1 MLLAQNRA
9 RNNTFRHEKLFVWTT
24 VFFQA
29 AFPLALAFTPV
40 IAAASEK
47 GSFLQQADITPLRTR
62 VYTLAAGETVATVAE
77 KYNMSPAALQRLNQ
91 FRTFTRGFEN
101 LQPGEELDVPLSP
114 LPAVQWQ
121 AQSPSTSVSQ
131 SADDLQAQKVAGVA
145 TQAGRFFSDNPGR
158 DAAASL
164 ARGMATG
171 AAEKEIQQWLGQ
183 AGTARVQLNTDRNLS
198 LKNAQLDLL
207 VPLSEQKDSLVFT
220 QSSLHRTDD
229 RSQANLGLGY
239 RWFTR
244 DWMLGGNTFLDYD
257 LSRDHARLGLGLEYG
272 RDFLKLSANSYHR
285 LTNWKDAPELEDYQ
299 ARPANGW
306 DIRAQGWLPAQPQL
320 GATLTYEQ
328 YYGNEVALSGT
339 NNRQRNPNAITGGVN
354 YTPFP
359 LLTFSAEHMQGKSG
373 INDTRFGVGMNYQL
387 GVPWHHQINPDA
399 VAGLRTLAGGRYD
412 LVERNNNIVL
422 DYRKKSV
429 IHLRTAEQ
437 VTGFAGEQ
445 KSLGVSVTSRH
456 GLERID
462 WSAAPL
468 VAAGGK
474 IVEKGSD
481 WTVELP
487 AWNTAPDG
495 INSYTI
501 TAVAV
506 DKRGNVS
513 NQSTTRVT
521 LQAPE
526 VSTINSEFTPAA
538 STLPADGTSVQVL
551 TLSIRDGQG
560 KTMDVSPGE
569 VEVAAS
575 GVKSAAVSPPSR
587 KGSGVFEVTVTAG
600 KDAETVILVPTV
612 QGVPL
617 AQATVVIND
626 ILPVHSQSTIG
637 VDKTSYVAGED
648 MVVTVTLKDAQDN
661 PVSGQ
666 AAALTADAVTVPN
679 AAIQSG
685 SSWSDNGDGTY
696 TGRYTA
702 QAAGTGLKAALQ
714 LGGWSSGVASEAY
727 AITAADAVQTHAAI
741 ATDAASYVAGEDMVV
756 TVTLKDAQDN
766 PVSGQAAALTAD
778 AVTVPNAAIQ
788 SGSSWSDNGDGTY
801 TGRYTA
807 QAAGT
812 GLKAALQL
820 GGWSSG
826 VASEAYAITADNS
839 TAIIA
844 NLKVDTDLAPANGTA
859 TNEVQ
864 AFVADAN
871 DNPLAGESVTFIAD
885 NGATIITASV
895 ITDTDGIASTS
906 LSSTT
911 AGVSN
916 VTASVNDSSQSV
928 AATFLATE
936 FTGVAVNN
944 YNFSVSSGFPS
955 TGFTGAE
962 FNLEVA
968 GLANYYNWNSS
979 SSWAPVNDNGKVTFT
994 RQGDSSPVT
1003 ITAIP
1008 KAGGST
1014 LTYTFRV
1021 NKWFNN
1027 FSNQDLLWDDA
1038 KNWCANEGQSLPTD
1052 ADLSLGQNV
1061 RGMGSMWSEWG
1072 TVANYSSSGFN
1083 PERPYWTSGQAIAGG
1098 VIYGRYVYMTNGRNA
1113 FGGPNEINVMCRQD
1127 L

>member
-1 MLLAQNRA
+1 M
-9 RNNTFRHEKLFVWTT
+9 
-24 VFFQA
+24 
-29 AFPLALAFTPV
+29 
-40 IAAASEK
+40 
-47 GSFLQQADITPLRTR
+47 
-62 VYTLAAGETVATVAE
+62 
-77 KYNMSPAALQRLNQ
+77 
-91 FRTFTRGFEN
+91 
-101 LQPGEELDVPLSP
+101 
-114 LPAVQWQ
+114 
-121 AQSPSTSVSQ
+121 
-131 SADDLQAQKVAGVA
+131 
-145 TQAGRFFSDNPGR
+145 
-158 DAAASL
+158 
-164 ARGMATG
+164 
-171 AAEKEIQQWLGQ
+171 
-183 AGTARVQLNTDRNLS
+183 
-198 LKNAQLDLL
+198 
-207 VPLSEQKDSLVFT
+207 
-220 QSSLHRTDD
+220 
-229 RSQANLGLGY
+229 
-239 RWFTR
+239 
-244 DWMLGGNTFLDYD
+244 
-257 LSRDHARLGLGLEYG
+257 
-272 RDFLKLSANSYHR
+272 
-285 LTNWKDAPELEDYQ
+285 
-299 ARPANGW
+299 
-306 DIRAQGWLPAQPQL
+306 
-320 GATLTYEQ
+320 
-328 YYGNEVALSGT
+328 
-339 NNRQRNPNAITGGVN
+339 
-354 YTPFP
+354 
-359 LLTFSAEHMQGKSG
+359 
-373 INDTRFGVGMNYQL
+373 
-387 GVPWHHQINPDA
+387 
-399 VAGLRTLAGGRYD
+399 
-412 LVERNNNIVL
+412 
-422 DYRKKSV
+422 
-429 IHLRTAEQ
+429 
-437 VTGFAGEQ
+437 
-445 KSLGVSVTSRH
+445 
-456 GLERID
+456 
-462 WSAAPL
+462 
-468 VAAGGK
+468 
-474 IVEKGSD
+474 EKGSD

-560 KTMDVSPGE
+560 KTMDISPGE

-587 KGSGVFEVTVTAG
+587 KGSGVFEVSVTAG
-600 KDAETVILVPTV
+600 KDAEKVILVPTV

-714 LGGWSSGVASEAY
+714 LGGWSSGVASE
-727 AITAADAVQTHAAI
+727 T
-741 ATDAASYVAGEDMVV
+741 
-756 TVTLKDAQDN
+756 
-766 PVSGQAAALTAD
+766 
-778 AVTVPNAAIQ
+778 
-788 SGSSWSDNGDGTY
+788 
-801 TGRYTA
+801 
-807 QAAGT
+807 
-812 GLKAALQL
+812 
-820 GGWSSG
+820 
-826 VASEAYAITADNS
+826 YAITADNS

-906 LSSTT
+906 LSSTS